1 MQPKVPDRVY
11 ILTHP
16 HLRVDSTVSEHT
28 AHALQEQGWHL
39 IGLRSAAY
47 SDGHIAGYMDA
58 LCAVLSLMQQDGA
71 AEVLP
76 LLECC
81 YFFFWSFL
89 LDCLFIDS
97 FLRL

>member
-1 MQPKVPDRVY
+1 MQPKAPDRVY
-11 ILTHP
+11 IRTHP

-39 IGLRSAAY
+39 IGLPSAAY
-47 SDGHIAGYMDA
+47 SDGYIAGYMDA

-76 LLECC
+76 LL
-81 YFFFWSFL
+81 
-89 LDCLFIDS
+89 DTPV
-97 FLRL
+97 LRAWPASKRHKKEQP

>member
-1 MQPKVPDRVY
+1 MQSKTSDHVY

-39 IGLRSAAY
+39 TGLRSAAY
-47 SDGHIAGYMDA
+47 SDGYIAGYMDA

-71 AEVLP
+71 AEVL
-76 LLECC
+76 
-81 YFFFWSFL
+81 SL
-89 LDCLFIDS
+89 LDTPV
-97 FLRL
+97 LRAWPARKQQKKEQP